1 MDKKV
6 QKGCRGKRAG
16 QKVLVRDKESLLR
29 CYIYSITSHHI
40 VLRLP
45 DGRLWCLTI
54 SDFESR
60 EES

>member
-1 MDKKV
+1 M
-6 QKGCRGKRAG
+6 KGGRGKRVG
-16 QKVLVRDKESLLR
+16 TKVMVRDKELVLR